1 MNFTNIEAE
10 QQLLGSLIWLNSEIM
25 DLGVSPDDFSHPAH
39 GQILSDME
47 RIFGEKQSFSVAD
60 LEPLDYIRTLA
71 DGVILATKSNIRAH
85 AEQIREMKRKRDVLA
100 AVEYA
105 KSNLA
110 ASSSSDIIAAINTM
124 LTSSVDCSSLKTGED
139 VFMEILR
146 ELELPPLFCPTKLRG
161 LDLAMGGGLYA
172 GFTYGLAGA
181 EKAGKTTF
189 AHTIS
194 SNLSESGHRHLYIAL
209 EMGAKQIEQRN
220 IARKLKTNS
229 LNFITKRDQMRED
242 IHAASPSKNTIYLDA
257 PGADLNEILSKIGI
271 ARMKYQITG
280 FILDYWQLVE
290 GKDNRETDEKHLRN
304 VAQTIANYAR
314 KHCLWC
320 IILAQMNKEGQLFG
334 GNGLRKACDQLY
346 FIETPEGSEHQ
357 RWLRMDASRY
367 TPKADIGSEH
377 CGAFSLESKIGPYI
391 ESF

>member
-1 MNFTNIEAE
+1 MKFENIEAE
-10 QQLLGSLIWLNSEIM
+10 EQLLGSLIYKNSAIM
-25 DLGVSPDDFSHPAH
+25 DLEIRPEDFSLPFHSF
-39 GQILSDME
+39 IFTEME
-47 RIFGEKQSFSVAD
+47 RIFSEKQSFVVAD
-60 LEPLDYIRTLA
+60 FEHTDYMRALA
-71 DGVILATKSNIRAH
+71 DAVVIASTANIKSH
-85 AEQIREMKRKRDVLA
+85 AGQIKELKRKRDVMA

-105 KSNLA
+105 QANIA
-110 ASSSSDIIAAINTM
+110 NYTSSEIIAQINTM
-124 LTSSVDCSSLKTGED
+124 LIESVDCSSLKTGDEIY
-139 VFMEILR
+139 MEILT
-146 ELELPPLFCPTKLRG
+146 ELDLPPLFCPTGLHG
-161 LDLAMGGGLYA
+161 LDVAMAGGLYA

-229 LNFITKRDQMRED
+229 LNFITKRDQMRND
-242 IHAASPSKNTIYLDA
+242 ISNATPSKNTIYLDA

-271 ARMKYQITG
+271 ARMKYQIKG

-314 KHCLWC
+314 KHGLWC
-320 IILAQMNKEGQLFG
+320 IMLAQMNKDGQLFG

-367 TPKADIGSEH
+367 TPKADIGSEE